1 MAEFL
6 EGKTRAGL
14 CKRSLFCALVL
25 YLSVAQSFSAPRDQ
39 SALCE
44 AQYQQCI
51 RRITGAFTK
60 NKILCE
66 SSFRRCQSGKQR

>member
-6 EGKTRAGL
+6 EGKKTAGL
-14 CKRSLFCALVL
+14 CKRGFLCALVL
-25 YLSVAQSFSAPRDQ
+25 YLSAGQSFSAPRDQ

-44 AQYQQCI
+44 AEYQQCLK
-51 RRITGAFTK
+51 RITSAFTK

-66 SSFRRCQSGKQR
+66 VLI

>member
-1 MAEFL
+1 MAELLEVTVGLSKRIFL
-6 EGKTRAGL
+6 G
-14 CKRSLFCALVL
+14 ALVL

-44 AQYQQCI
+44 AEYQQCI
-51 RRITGAFTK
+51 KRIAAGFTK

-66 SSFRRCQSGKQR
+66 RSFRQCQSGKQR